1 MLGALA
7 RVSFARAMS
16 DAPAREWKF
25 AVERIESAAELLA
38 RLDLSRDEWSKTHE
52 FSSRWVFRGQ
62 ADSRWDLQ
70 PSAWRASAR
79 REGSLFARMEAQ
91 VARFEPYLTTPGT
104 IQHTFRRRW
113 IEVMTEFALVS
124 AFVSL
129 CDELGIPVPDHE
141 LLPARFDP
149 DDPHWHEQLVELAK
163 PHVTEA
169 GRATFPRPFAANSA
183 FALAQHHGVPTR
195 LLDASLSPD
204 VAAFFAVEG
213 VDPASDGY
221 ASVWAIDRNAVR
233 ENNFLDFVHVP
244 RSHNSFLHAQH
255 GVFVLPVQ
263 AELYF
268 ESYDRWPSVL
278 DALGYSGEHCARR
291 FDLPHSQAPEL
302 LRLLWRRRIS
312 RAHMMPTYD
321 SVAATLHGRRDL
333 FGARG

>member
-1 MLGALA
+1 
-7 RVSFARAMS
+7 MS
-16 DAPAREWKF
+16 DASVRASKF
-25 AVERIESAAELLA
+25 AVERVASAAELLA
-38 RLDLSRDEWSKTHE
+38 RLDLSRDEWSKSHE
-52 FSSRWVFRGQ
+52 FASRWVFRGQ

-70 PSAWRASAR
+70 PSAWRESAR

-91 VARFEPYLTTPGT
+91 VARFEAVVATPGT

-149 DDPHWHEQLVELAK
+149 DDTHWHEQLVELAK

-169 GRATFPRPFAANSA
+169 GRATSPRPFAANSA

-195 LLDASLSPD
+195 LLDASLSPE

-221 ASVWAIDRNAVR
+221 ASVWAIDRTAVR
-233 ENNFLDFVHVP
+233 EHRYLDFVHVP

-255 GVFVLPVQ
+255 GVFVLPVH
-263 AELYF
+263 AETHF
-268 ESYDRWPSVL
+268 EACERWPDVL
-278 DALGYSGEHCARR
+278 EALESCGEGCVRR

-321 SVAATLHGRRDL
+321 SVAATLHDRRDL